1 MTARGLPPVPFL
13 RERLLSVGMLA
24 ALAPIPLFFTYALEI
39 GLLALYLLALGLLL
53 YRVRRGAVPQFSNT
67 VLNLA
72 GLAYLP
78 VYVFDAR
85 VYSHSLLRATLHLL
99 LFTTVFKLAAI
110 RRERD
115 LSVAL
120 VLCGFLF
127 VASVSTSFHVSILL
141 FVAAFAAL
149 AWPVLVR
156 WSIFR
161 DLAAAPEEWQRDPRA
176 RELPGRASLTASVGA
191 ALLLAVPFFLTL
203 PRLRAPYV
211 RGMVAG
217 QEVTTGISETADP
230 DLHGVLKRSDRVIAR
245 ITAAEPLGEAD
256 ASLLRLRAAAFSRW
270 DGRVWRNPGG
280 RRRFQP
286 AGGGILVPLTG
297 RRMAPVDEKRAL
309 EIDLLPL
316 GSRYVPFP
324 VDGSALRLPE
334 NLFRSF
340 ALAQVERDEERNVQL
355 LWEPDRTLRYVA
367 YYGDGSAPD
376 LAPGS
381 LAESS
386 ARSGSA
392 VLARLAGERT
402 RGLDPARDPAAAAEA
417 VAGWLRT
424 GFTYSLEAPPS
435 GPGAVETFLLER
447 QRGHCQTF
455 ATAMALLLREIGIP
469 TRFVSGFAGGEIG
482 PFGRYVV
489 VRGEHAHAWVE
500 AWCGEKGW
508 LAFDPTPAAGVPGV
522 TRVPLF
528 SRLRQLSEGAEFLYD
543 RYILGFSQGDQVELI
558 RTLRE
563 AVATAADATR
573 DTAARLH
580 AALKGLT
587 APARRLPALAAVG
600 LLGAAAFVGWRF
612 LRRSRGPGRLRGL
625 PPAATAYRKLQRILR
640 RRGGRILASASP
652 EETLAETKRLAPGA
666 LPAAREIVRAYVAES
681 FAAGGEA
688 AVPAE
693 ALRER
698 IQSLRA
704 ALRRTAA

>member
-500 AWCGEKGW
+500 AWCGPGYGW
-508 LAFDPTPAAGVPGV
+508 IAFDPTPAAGRPGL
-522 TRVPLF
+522 TRVSLLRSATQLF
-528 SRLRQLSEGAEFLYD
+528 ENLEFLYG
-543 RYILGFSQGDQVELI
+543 RYVLGFAEADQASIVRLFRDGVEGAGERLQS
-558 RTLRE
+558 
-563 AVATAADATR
+563 AVNK
-573 DTAARLH
+573 
-580 AALKGLT
+580 LKGLAAGGT
-587 APARRLPALAAVG
+587 PGRVGLGLLAAAVV
-600 LLGAAAFVGWRF
+600 AAAAAL
-612 LRRSRGPGRLRGL
+612 LRRFAGLSGGFRTRGL
-625 PPAATAYRKLQRILR
+625 PAASATYRRLQRSLR
-640 RRGGRILASASP
+640 RRGAELTPASVPAETLASA
-652 EETLAETKRLAPGA
+652 ERLGVRAGRIS
-666 LPAAREIVRAYVAES
+666 REIVRAYVAES
-681 FAAGGEA
+681 FGGRETTR
-688 AVPAE
+688 AE
-693 ALRER
+693 AERLAGLLRE
-698 IQSLRA
+698 LRA
-704 ALRRTAA
+704 ALSSR